1 MPQQPNFVNV
11 LVIKN
16 FSNYFDRKIFYYDT
30 PLEYR
35 LTALSLGLGYH
46 NYGSINFNPADGV
59 DTTLVLNS
67 KLDNSTFELL
77 EANYLV
83 VHTGEITNTVIS
95 RWYIMDV
102 NRNAEGIYTLTLRRD
117 VVAEVLGK
125 KPSWEAPIY
134 VMKGMLK
141 ETDPLI
147 VNDENLPLNQI
158 KTEEILL
165 NNNGQEWG
173 YIIGYFDNSVGA
185 ENISAPYSTGE
196 STDYY
201 TLAQVAERTG
211 IPETSLTKMLTDG
224 SFEEFATNNDMSIR
238 AGIDQGE
245 SLGQPESSRF
255 TFSFP
260 GCIYGEAED
269 YTAAAD
275 SVFIDHAYW
284 KNYAAIIQDPD
295 EDVSLKT
302 IAQAGINF
310 LLGASVSDMKDDFS
324 LILQN
329 HYSDANRVFLNQE
342 NYDELVAVLAEG
354 KPIKIGA
361 DYFTLSL
368 ATKTIV
374 EVKDIEITKGLTD
387 TFDDLVSAMIA
398 TYPDY
403 LTENSDWIMLLNY
416 TYKQVYFNK
425 SVAEIPGVS
434 GPVAVQ
440 IPSTRNKLLDAP
452 YDMFAIPYG
461 SIAHTTSGDEAITG
475 SFETSL
481 RLASAIALHL
491 GDKLYDLQLLPYAP
505 PIVRKFLM
513 ETPLGIVVDIESM
526 TKHVDYE
533 EVTFDG
539 NLAGFIFFESKSKQH
554 FNINQELRRQR
565 DSLKIESQTD
575 FYRIVSP
582 NYSSSFDFNLAKN
595 GGFTSVF
602 YVDITYKPYNPFI
615 KISPVFDF
623 LYGINYNDM
632 RGLICSGD
640 FSIPT
645 MSSAWTNY
653 ENNNKLYS
661 QIFARDIQNLDV
673 KQDLERFKEPFSVVS
688 GTAVGA
694 GAGALGGA
702 KIGGGYGAIAGAAI
716 GATTGLAGG
725 IMDMGVNE
733 KLRQEDRRYALD
745 KYNLSLANIKAMPLS
760 LTKSGVLSQ
769 AFRVVPI
776 IERYTCTDEEV
787 AALENKIKYEG
798 MTVNR
803 IDFAGNY
810 INDNGFKRNR
820 TTFNYFKG
828 ELIHAVDIEEDN
840 HFADTLYSEFAK
852 GVYI

>member
-1 MPQQPNFVNV
+1 MSQQPNFDNI
-11 LVIKN
+11 LVIKK
-16 FSNYFDRKIFYYDT
+16 FANYFDRKIFYYST
-30 PLEYR
+30 PTEYQFV
-35 LTALSLGLGYH
+35 ALALGLSHH
-46 NYGSINFNPADGV
+46 NYTSINFNPADGV

-67 KLDNSTFELL
+67 QLTNSTFELL
-77 EANYLV
+77 EADYLI
-83 VHTGEITNTVIS
+83 VHTGLIANTVKS

-125 KPSWEAPIY
+125 NNAWEAPFY

-158 KTEEILL
+158 KAEEILL

-173 YIIGYFDNSVGA
+173 YIIGYFDNTIGT
-185 ENISAPYSTGE
+185 ENISTPYSTGE
-196 STDYY
+196 ATDYY
-201 TLAQVAERTG
+201 TLAQVAAKTG
-211 IPETSLTKMLTDG
+211 IPEASLTKMLTDG
-224 SFEEFATNNDMSIR
+224 SYEEFATNEDITIR
-238 AGIDQGE
+238 VGIDQGE
-245 SLGQPESSRF
+245 SLGIAESSRF

-260 GCIYGEAED
+260 GCIYGDGDD
-269 YTAAAD
+269 YHGKYD
-275 SVFIDHAYW
+275 SAFIDHNYW
-284 KNYAAIIQDPD
+284 RTYAAIIQDPD
-295 EDVSLKT
+295 EDVSLGN
-302 IAQAGINF
+302 IVQSGVDF
-310 LLGASVSDMKDDFS
+310 LFNSSVSDMKNDFS

-329 HYSDANRVFLNQE
+329 HYADNTRVFLNEE
-342 NYDELVAVLAEG
+342 NYNELVALLAEG
-354 KPIKIGA
+354 KPIKIGT
-361 DYFTLSL
+361 DYYSLSL

-374 EVKDIEITKGLTD
+374 EVQDIEITKGLTT
-387 TFDDLVSAMIA
+387 TFDDLVDDMISV
-398 TYPDY
+398 YPDY
-403 LTENSDWIMLLNY
+403 LTENSDWIMLFNY
-416 TYKQVYFNK
+416 SYKQVYFNK
-425 SVAEIPGVS
+425 SIAEIPGVS

-440 IPSTRNKLLDAP
+440 ISSSRNRLIDAP

-461 SIAHTTSGDEAITG
+461 TIQHTTAGDEAFTG
-475 SFETSL
+475 SYETAL
-481 RLASAIALHL
+481 RLASAIALQL

-505 PIVRKFLM
+505 PIVRKYMLD
-513 ETPLGIVVDIESM
+513 TPTGIVIDVESM
-526 TKHVDYE
+526 TKHSDYE

-539 NLAGFIFFESKSKQH
+539 NLAGFIFFENKSKQH
-554 FNINQELRRQR
+554 FNINQELRRKR

-582 NYSSSFDFNLAKN
+582 NYSASFDFNLAKN
-595 GGFTSVF
+595 GGFTNVF

-615 KISPVFDF
+615 KISPVFNF
-623 LYGINYNDM
+623 LYGINYNDL

-645 MSSAWTNY
+645 LSSAWINY

-673 KQDLERFKEPFSVVS
+673 KQNMERFKEPFSVVS

-694 GAGALGGA
+694 GAGAIGGA

-716 GATTGLAGG
+716 GGTTGLAGG
-725 IMDMGVNE
+725 IIDLGLNE

-769 AFRVVPI
+769 AFRVVPV

-787 AALENKIKYEG
+787 TALENKIKYEG

-803 IDFAGNY
+803 IDFVGNY

-828 ELIHAVDIEEDN
+828 ELIHAVDIAEDN
-840 HFADTLYSEFAK
+840 HFIDTLYNEFAK
-852 GVYI
+852 GVYL